1 MSRKVLDTS
10 AVRDHLGEILDEAH
24 YQGNEFV
31 IQRRGKPLA
40 AIIPYSRYEQM
51 ERRREAAF
59 KVIHEIW
66 EANKDVDPD
75 EVAEAVD
82 RAVEEVRAEKRKSRK
97 AAR

>member
-31 IQRRGKPLA
+31 IQRRGKSLA
-40 AIIPYSRYEQM
+40 AIIPYFRYEQM

-59 KVIHEIW
+59 KVLHEIW

-75 EVAEAVD
+75 ELAEAVD
-82 RAVEEVRAEKRKSRK
+82 RAVEEVRADKRKSRR